1 MALVWCQRGEEGG
14 TEMNLEF
21 SCDGREA
28 RLCFTVFSLSCD
40 LVFVSGLASVVRK
53 RVSLLQRP

>member
-1 MALVWCQRGEEGG
+1 
-14 TEMNLEF
+14 MNLEF
-21 SCDGREA
+21 SCGGREA